1 MPLFL
6 NLIENQTYPASHI
19 KIYIRTNNNRDQTAV
34 LLMQSIEKVKDK
46 YSEIYFDSSDVE
58 EPVVEWAKA
67 RGTHYFVVD
76 YDNFIVPDTLET
88 HLETRLSVIG
98 PLLRLSDKT

>member
-58 EPVVEWAKA
+58 EPVRRMGKSK
-67 RGTHYFVVD
+67 RDSLFCG
-76 YDNFIVPDTLET
+76 
-88 HLETRLSVIG
+88 
-98 PLLRLSDKT
+98 

>member
-1 MPLFL
+1 MLTRL
-6 NLIENQTYPASHI
+6 RQES
-19 KIYIRTNNNRDQTAV
+19 
-34 LLMQSIEKVKDK
+34 
-46 YSEIYFDSSDVE
+46 
-58 EPVVEWAKA
+58 VEWAKA

-98 PLLRLSDKT
+98 PLLRLSDKTYYTIIPTITTLLMKMVNTNIQTYILGY